1 MGRIIQ
7 VHQGNDGLIRT
18 ATLQMQKGQLKRPVQ
33 RLHNLEVEQN
43 IIGRELEKASKKVE
57 LLTGDQGGGCSIS
70 NPLRAK
76 YQGPKDFPS
85 IVDCSIYCFIK
96 KMLDCVH

>member
-18 ATLQMQKGQLKRPVQ
+18 ATLQTQKGQLKRPVQ

-57 LLTGDQGGGCSIS
+57 LLTGDQGGRMF
-70 NPLRAK
+70 NFEPA
-76 YQGPKDFPS
+76 QGKVSGPQGLTKHS
-85 IVDCSIYCFIK
+85 
-96 KMLDCVH
+96 